1 MIEGKTKDGFEFKID
16 ERILDDWRLVETIA
30 LAESDDASEQIAGLM
45 DTAKFVLGDRYED
58 LKKHIA
64 EKNDGFIPRTAMTS
78 ALIEIVNTAR
88 SLKNS
93 SSSEG

>member
-1 MIEGKTKDGFEFKID
+1 MIEGKTKNGFEFKID
-16 ERILDDWRLVETIA
+16 ERILDDWRLIETIV
-30 LAESDDASEQIAGLM
+30 LAESGDASEQIAGLM

-64 EKNDGFIPRTAMTS
+64 EKNDGFIPRTAVTS
-78 ALIEIVNTAR
+78 TLIEIINTAK